1 MSLINA
7 KLKYQLAE
15 VILRGPR
22 SILTTP
28 QPISPQPLE
37 ITDPFTH
44 RMENDPEIARDGS
57 FVSGGSFR
65 EVVQDI
71 KGHIEGK
78 QEMEQ
83 LQLKLESS
91 EKKLKEL

>member
-1 MSLINA
+1 
-7 KLKYQLAE
+7 
-15 VILRGPR
+15 
-22 SILTTP
+22 
-28 QPISPQPLE
+28 
-37 ITDPFTH
+37 
-44 RMENDPEIARDGS
+44 MENDPEIARDGS

-91 EKKLKEL
+91 EKKFKEL